1 MRRTAEFSCLL
12 VVLLA
17 ASHLPAK
24 SERVMGEVI
33 RVSDSTVVFGFPVP
47 VRDRSLIMILSGRGE
62 AIAGLALSTKCMG
75 DKPPYQ
81 VTGSL
86 YLTMDPLNIAA
97 GKAAYVNSLN
107 TTAAPSSI
115 NKPGFVEG
123 KTPGPRESLG
133 LYYFAAGQSAGY
145 GAIGLGFE
153 HKLRVM
159 QPLALEFDGGIA
171 TVGNISDTDARVVDT
186 DQMIKNLSGRLR
198 FDFGPWFGIYSGY
211 RWNQGRVG
219 QDRWQEL
226 ADRVSDKSFVAPSA
240 LNTGIVESR
249 GIEYGLSVRLT
260 NLTLLAGYV
269 PKFRTDFGSIGVLS
283 EPAYTAELRFGFPN
297 RVLRLRGLRS
307 DNYWIADMGITIR

>member
-1 MRRTAEFSCLL
+1 MHRTVEIFCLL
-12 VVLLA
+12 VVLFA
-17 ASHLPAK
+17 ASYQPAR

-47 VRDRSLIMILSGRGE
+47 VRDRSLIIILSGRGE
-62 AIAGLALSTKCMG
+62 TVAGLALSTECVG

-115 NKPGFVEG
+115 DKQGFVES
-123 KTPGPRESLG
+123 KTLGPRENLG
-133 LYYFAAGQSAGY
+133 LYYFAAGQSSGY

-153 HKLRVM
+153 HKLKVM
-159 QPLALEFDGGIA
+159 QSLALEFDGGIT
-171 TVGNISDTDARVVDT
+171 TVGSISDADARVVDT

-211 RWNQGRVG
+211 RWNQGRAA

-226 ADRVSDKSFVAPSA
+226 ADHLSSKSFVAPSV
-240 LNTGIVESR
+240 LNAGILESR
-249 GIEYGLSVRLT
+249 GVEYGISLKLAS
-260 NLTLLAGYV
+260 LTLLAGCV